1 MTGVLLVNMGGP
13 RSLEEMKIFLS
24 NMFKDPYILPF
35 HKPLRY
41 LLGYVISSARY
52 KKSWKK
58 YELIGGTPIISATE
72 KTVTGLSKK
81 LNSHYIVK
89 MAFSYSAPF
98 IEESLLAFKNEGIK
112 NITVIPLYPQSS
124 YSTTSSVLADV
135 NKSVSRDKELNIKF
149 VRDFYKHERFIMF
162 WSEIISE
169 HILENQYRHPF
180 LLFSA
185 HSIPEYLVDKGDT
198 YPIGIEESA
207 KLIARNIGV
216 EYDFSYQSG
225 MSRGKWLTPDTKQR
239 LKELALKGV
248 GEIILIPISF
258 VNENLETLYDL
269 DHDIIPYAKNELG
282 IGSVSRVKIPEAHE
296 MFIGLLADLVKTD
309 L

>member
-13 RSLEEMKIFLS
+13 NSLEEMKIFLS
-24 NMFKDPYILPF
+24 NMFKDPHILPF
-35 HKPLRY
+35 YKPLRY
-41 LLGYVISSARY
+41 LLGYIISKTRY

-58 YELIGGTPIISATE
+58 YELIGGTPIIRATE
-72 KTVTGLSKK
+72 RTVTNLSKK
-81 LNSHYIVK
+81 LNSHYNIK
-89 MAFSYSAPF
+89 MAFSYSTPF
-98 IEESLLAFKNEGIK
+98 IEESLVSFKNEGIK

-124 YSTTSSVLADV
+124 HSTTSSVLADV
-135 NKSVSRDKELNIKF
+135 NKTVSRYKELNIKF
-149 VRDFYKHERFIMF
+149 VHDFYKHDKFITF

-185 HSIPEYLVDKGDT
+185 HSIPQYLVNKGDT
-198 YPIGIEESA
+198 YAISIEESA

-216 EYDFSYQSG
+216 EYNFSYQSG
-225 MSRGKWLTPDTKQR
+225 MSRGKWLKPDTKQR
-239 LKELALKGV
+239 LKELAVKGV
-248 GEIILIPISF
+248 SEIILIPISF

-282 IGSVSRVKIPEAHE
+282 ISSVSRVKIPEVHD
-296 MFIGLLADLVKTD
+296 MFIGLLADLVKTN